1 MTAGIGP
8 EVSFAYS
15 VGGLDVAAQVKWL
28 PEIGVSNR
36 LSGDTVWFKLAVSW
50 GANREDPLHAL

>member
-8 EVSFAYS
+8 EISYAYG
-15 VGGLDVAAQVKWL
+15 VGGLDVAAEVKWL

-36 LSGDTVWFKLAVSW
+36 LNGDTVWFKLAISW
-50 GANREDPLHAL
+50 SANREDPLHAM